1 MHAAGRSVR
10 VGIRDGCIIHEI
22 RPWRITKSADPLG
35 GPEIRKALEKIFR
48 NSSFRISYQQ
58 FGFLPKTATKCICIY
73 KQYSLIGN

>member
-35 GPEIRKALEKIFR
+35 GTEIRKALEKIFTLD
-48 NSSFRISYQQ
+48 
-58 FGFLPKTATKCICIY
+58 GTAPSE
-73 KQYSLIGN
+73 SLINNSDFYRKLPQNAYVFTSNIL